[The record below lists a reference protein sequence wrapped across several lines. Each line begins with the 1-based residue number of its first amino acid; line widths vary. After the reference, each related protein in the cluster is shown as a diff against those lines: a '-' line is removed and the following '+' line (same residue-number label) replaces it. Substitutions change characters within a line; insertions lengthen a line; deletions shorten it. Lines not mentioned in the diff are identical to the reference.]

1 VSQKGKGGLMRRA
14 FTIIELLVSIS
25 VIGILVALTLVAL
38 SAARESTRRTQCRSQ
53 LRQLALATLAH
64 VDTQKHFPTA
74 GWGGIWVGLPGRGFG
89 IRQPGGWAYN
99 VLPFLEEK
107 QLHALGSRMSEAD
120 MFAASAARLQT
131 PVPVFVCP
139 SRRAAVP
146 LPMAEFLSTLIKGSL
161 PITAAARSDFAM
173 IAGDQPRCEIG
184 GVKRRDYHG
193 PRSLSAGDDPR
204 FQWPSTHDYTGVS
217 FLRSTVRPAAI
228 RDGASKMYLLGEK
241 YVSVKNYE
249 TGNDHGDD
257 WSLYTGFQDDMYR
270 STNVKFP
277 PSPDGE
283 TTRWEEEGRVGSA
296 HLSVWHAA
304 MCDGSVQA
312 ISFDIDPEIHRR
324 LGNRA
329 DGLPVS
335 EF

>member
-1 VSQKGKGGLMRRA
+1 MRRA
-14 FTIIELLVSIS
+14 FTIIELLVSIA
-25 VIGILVALTLVAL
+25 VIGVLVALTLVAL
-38 SAARESTRRTQCRSQ
+38 SAARESARRTQCRSQ

-74 GWGGIWVGLPGRGFG
+74 GWGGIWVGLPDRGFG
-89 IRQPGGWAYN
+89 VRQTGGWGYN

-131 PVPVFVCP
+131 PVSVFICP
-139 SRRAAVP
+139 SRRAAAP
-146 LPMAEFLSTLIKGSL
+146 LPMAEYLASLIKGSL
-161 PITAAARSDFAM
+161 PTSAAARSDYAM

-184 GVKRRDYHG
+184 GVKRKNYHG
-193 PRSLSAGDDPR
+193 PRSLAEGDNPR
-204 FQWPSTHDYTGVS
+204 FQWPSTRDYTGVS

-228 RDGASKMYLLGEK
+228 RDGAAKIYLLGEK
-241 YVSVKNYE
+241 YVSATNYE
-249 TGNDHGDD
+249 TGRDHGDD

-277 PSPDGE
+277 PSPDGG
-283 TTRWEEEGRVGSA
+283 TTRVEEEGRVGSA
-296 HLSVWHAA
+296 HSSVWHAA
-304 MCDGSVQA
+304 MCDGSVHA
-312 ISFDIDPEIHRR
+312 VSFEIELEIHRR

-329 DGLPVS
+329 DGAPAS
-335 EF
+335 IEQ